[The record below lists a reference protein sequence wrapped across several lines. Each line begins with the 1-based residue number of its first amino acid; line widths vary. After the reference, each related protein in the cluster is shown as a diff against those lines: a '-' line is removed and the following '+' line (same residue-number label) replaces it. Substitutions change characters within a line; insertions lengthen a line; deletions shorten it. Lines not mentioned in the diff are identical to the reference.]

1 MRRAIRPFTVEVR
14 RRPRL
19 ATSSTPE
26 AQSATKPPQAVD
38 RESHRAAASAIDLQK
53 TDPSSVDVV
62 ASHPTGRILPSLVS
76 SEPWHRRLE
85 DGPVSAADSETPS
98 RGPKRPA
105 VRAPKRGDQ
114 AAKSPR
120 NLRLSSGENGPLAE
134 KSSTKSH
141 RASKVLSAEGAGT
154 TPQEPMHVSSQ
165 VVDDSRGLALSASDR
180 KRSIL
185 ARYVFRAE
193 DKPGE
198 RWKQR
203 LLRPR

>member
-1 MRRAIRPFTVEVR
+1 LRRAIRPFTVEVR

-38 RESHRAAASAIDLQK
+38 RESHRAAASAIDPQM

-98 RGPKRPA
+98 REPKRPA
-105 VRAPKRGDQ
+105 VRAPNHGD
-114 AAKSPR
+114 
-120 NLRLSSGENGPLAE
+120 
-134 KSSTKSH
+134 
-141 RASKVLSAEGAGT
+141 RASKSLRNSSFPSDGNALSAEGSLTKSDRTSSLGTDEEPIATPRDPARAPSPIVGAG
-154 TPQEPMHVSSQ
+154 S
-165 VVDDSRGLALSASDR
+165 GLGLSAKGR
-180 KRSIL
+180 KRIIM
-185 ARYVFRAE
+185 ARYVFGDG

-198 RWKQR
+198 RWKRR
-203 LLRPR
+203 LLGSR